1 MKRLW
6 VLRLGLTHGWNVTC
20 GFHLPFGSG
29 LEPSAWHSRDH
40 SILSVWFRWPSV
52 PRDWGTGPK
61 AAQPGWGREPTRH

>member
-6 VLRLGLTHGWNVTC
+6 VLWLGLTHGWNVTC

-40 SILSVWFRWPSV
+40 SILSVWSRWPSV
-52 PRDWGTGPK
+52 PRD
-61 AAQPGWGREPTRH
+61 